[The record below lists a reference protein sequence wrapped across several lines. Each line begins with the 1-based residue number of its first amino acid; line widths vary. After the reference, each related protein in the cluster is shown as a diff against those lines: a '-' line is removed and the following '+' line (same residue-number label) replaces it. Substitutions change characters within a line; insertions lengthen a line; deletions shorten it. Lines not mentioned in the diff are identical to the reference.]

1 MLSGPVMD
9 RPAWFGTHGSIV
21 YLSGSRQEGREKTWR
36 PDPERK
42 YPMNAVERFLKYVT
56 YDTQSDEHS
65 TTFPSSAKQKILGEA
80 LAAELSQMG
89 LQGAHMDQYGYVYGW
104 LPATPGCEGVP
115 CMGLIAHMDTSPSAP
130 GANVKPRL
138 VRYEGGDIV
147 LNAERGIV
155 MKAADFESLA
165 KYRGQDLIVTDGT
178 TLLGADDK
186 AGVAEI
192 FTAVEYLASHPE
204 IPHGR
209 IAVGITPDEEV
220 GQGADHFDVEGFGAA
235 VAYTV
240 DGGELGEIEYENF
253 NAAAAAVTIHGVNIH
268 PGSAK
273 NKMKNALL
281 IAHDYVGLMPPAE
294 TPAHT
299 EGYEGFY
306 HLSELAGDETKTVL
320 QYIIRDHDRA
330 KFEARKTFLLRAA
343 DYLNQ
348 RYGAG
353 TVEVALKDQYYN
365 MREQIEPHMYLI
377 LKARAAME
385 AVGITPMEVPI
396 RGGTDGARLS
406 YMGLP
411 CPNLCT
417 GGVNFHSVH
426 EYIPTAALE
435 QMTQVLIRL
444 VTAEPKR

>member
-1 MLSGPVMD
+1 
-9 RPAWFGTHGSIV
+9 
-21 YLSGSRQEGREKTWR
+21 
-36 PDPERK
+36 
-42 YPMNAVERFLKYVT
+42 MNAVERFLKYVT
-56 YDTQSDEHS
+56 YDTQSDENS
-65 TTFPSSAKQKILGEA
+65 TTVPSTAKQKVLGEA

-89 LQGAHMDQYGYVYGW
+89 LQGAHLDQYGYVYAW

-115 CMGLIAHMDTSPSAP
+115 CMGLIAHMDTSPDAP
-130 GANVKPRL
+130 GANVKPRI
-138 VRYEGGDIV
+138 VRYTGGDIV
-147 LNAERGIV
+147 LNEEKGLV
-155 MKAADFESLA
+155 MKEADFESLS

-192 FTAVEYLASHPE
+192 LSAVEYLTAHPE

-253 NAAAAAVTIHGVNIH
+253 NAAGAVVTVHGVNIH

-281 IAHDYVGLMPPAE
+281 IAHDYVGLLPPAE

-306 HLSELAGDETKTVL
+306 HLNRISGDETQAVL
-320 QYIIRDHDRA
+320 HYIIRDHDRA
-330 KFEARKTFLLRAA
+330 KFEARKNAMLRAA

-348 RYGAG
+348 QYGAG

-365 MREQIEPHMYLI
+365 MKEQIEPHMYLI

-385 AVGITPMEVPI
+385 SIGITPMEVPI

-411 CPNLCT
+411 CPNLFT
-417 GGVNFHSVH
+417 GTHNGHGRF
-426 EYIPTAALE
+426 EYVVAEHLELIP
-435 QMTQVLIRL
+435 QMLL
-444 VTAEPKR
+444 GLAKKYAE